1 MDAGLLQDPI
11 VKEAK
16 RKDYLEKSKR
26 FKKMDQEGD
35 LSFKDFAKQLRE
47 RQGSVLRA
55 EILNYEKGRKQE
67 YEARLAEIEK
77 AEQEIQRMREELK
90 EQTAKCHALT
100 NAITNIKGNPESVW
114 RELERFEETVIFLDE
129 HKDPEAEA
137 RRTEQETE
145 KARSQ
150 ADQAIWQIDEIR
162 AKREEE

>member
-1 MDAGLLQDPI
+1 MSQTGRN
-11 VKEAK
+11 
-16 RKDYLEKSKR
+16 RKGGTGIS
-26 FKKMDQEGD
+26 GC
-35 LSFKDFAKQLRE
+35 
-47 RQGSVLRA
+47 GRA
-55 EILNYEKGRKQE
+55 
-67 YEARLAEIEK
+67 
-77 AEQEIQRMREELK
+77 K